1 MEEFDK
7 WIVYSLTKDIADP
20 EQKKLKTEALENLF
34 KVIGGTVSSSE
45 QRKTAKL
52 IKQTTFFS
60 FKNSFLHT

>member
-1 MEEFDK
+1 MEEFDR

-45 QRKTAKL
+45 QRKKP
-52 IKQTTFFS
+52 
-60 FKNSFLHT
+60 KNSKLLTRTLNHYFFK